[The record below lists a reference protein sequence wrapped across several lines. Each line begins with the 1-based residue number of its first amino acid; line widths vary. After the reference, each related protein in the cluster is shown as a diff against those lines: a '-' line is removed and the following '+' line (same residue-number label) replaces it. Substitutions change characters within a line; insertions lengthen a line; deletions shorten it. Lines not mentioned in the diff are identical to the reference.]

1 MSTFKDPNSSF
12 SEDPHR
18 NLKTP
23 QSSQFPQFPLNFP
36 QSPEAFSGLS
46 MPMIP
51 PNLLLAM
58 QSNLPP
64 EKVREM
70 LTEQADMLEQM
81 VAKMKNAQEDEE
93 KKPIVKSKPEE
104 NESFR
109 ANNQRK
115 IQEYERESRRFADSE
130 REARESLQEKR
141 SFDRKDDFYA
151 HRDSEMLKQELNSIK
166 IREESTYLDL
176 QKAHHQIHMLESQLL
191 ELQRKHFSELEH
203 LNFDNAEIR
212 RKLEAADYRNVRII

>member
-12 SEDPHR
+12 SEDPSR
-18 NLKTP
+18 NLRTP
-23 QSSQFPQFPLNFP
+23 QPGQFPPNFP
-36 QSPEAFSGLS
+36 SPPEAFSGLS

-81 VAKMKNAQEDEE
+81 VAKMKNAQEDDE
-93 KKPIVKSKPEE
+93 KKLSVKQKTEE
-104 NESFR
+104 NDGFR
-109 ANNQRK
+109 GNSHRK
-115 IQEYERESRRFADSE
+115 VQEYERESRRFADSE

-141 SFDRKDDFYA
+141 SFDRKDEYYA
-151 HRDSEMLKQELNSIK
+151 YRDTEMLRQELNSIK
-166 IREESTYLDL
+166 IREESTYLEL

-203 LNFDNAEIR
+203 LNFDNAEVR
-212 RKLEAADYRNVRII
+212 RKLEAAEYRNVRVI